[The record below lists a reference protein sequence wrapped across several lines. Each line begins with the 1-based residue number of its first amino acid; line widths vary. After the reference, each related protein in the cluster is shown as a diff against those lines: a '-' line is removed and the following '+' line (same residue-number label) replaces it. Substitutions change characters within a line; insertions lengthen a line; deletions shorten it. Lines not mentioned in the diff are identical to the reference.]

1 MPQRD
6 KIVIWPPYLDSTES
20 RSSGRR
26 VARRNA
32 VKSPTTDEIVAAVR
46 SLNPDLDP
54 IVEEAKAYPASW
66 WKITK
71 NRIRFKKY
79 GKTHSVFLKDM
90 HKNLD
95 LCSSVLICG

>member
-66 WKITK
+66 WKTSGRVLVAKTQTPKSSIL
-71 NRIRFKKY
+71 REVASEIKKMR
-79 GKTHSVFLKDM
+79 SA
-90 HKNLD
+90 N
-95 LCSSVLICG
+95 